1 MKYDRYL
8 TVKIQDE
15 MKSSIDKLLN
25 ELPREEYSTQCQL
38 VRELIEIGL
47 KAMWKKVN
55 RANSK
60 VEE

>member
-25 ELPREEYSTQCQL
+25 ELPREEYSTQCSL

-47 KAMWKKVN
+47 KTMWKKVN

-60 VEE
+60 VE